1 MIQLPF
7 CELHGI
13 GSAEMTLRA
22 FVSKVSEKKESQC
35 VVECQVILKVLNWK
49 GFLKTGEVS

>member
-13 GSAEMTLRA
+13 GSAEMTLRV
-22 FVSKVSEKKESQC
+22 FVSKLSEKKESQC
-35 VVECQVILKVLNWK
+35 LVECQVILKVPYWK
-49 GFLKTGEVS
+49 GFLKNGGVS